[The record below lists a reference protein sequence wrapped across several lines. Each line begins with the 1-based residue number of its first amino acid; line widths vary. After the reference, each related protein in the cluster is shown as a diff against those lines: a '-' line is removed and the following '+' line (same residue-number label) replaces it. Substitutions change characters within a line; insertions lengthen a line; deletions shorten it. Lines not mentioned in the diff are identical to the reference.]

1 MEGKEFQRFEQ
12 LETRVNKVKIQKT
25 ELTKKKMQV
34 QRSDHSALCKG
45 LYYAAPV
52 ITGNVEGIRVRQ

>member
-25 ELTKKKMQV
+25 ELTKKKNCKSKGQII
-34 QRSDHSALCKG
+34 RLCARGYTMPHLLSLAMLK
-45 LYYAAPV
+45 AS
-52 ITGNVEGIRVRQ
+52 E